1 MEIVNNNNLDDN
13 KKSTEVVYSESVV
26 INKILK
32 HIIKKW
38 WLFVII
44 GLAGAITGY
53 MYAAKQRPVYQSYL
67 SFALDQGASGE
78 GMSIAM
84 GLASQLGLSI
94 GGAQDVFSGDNI
106 IEIMLSRRII
116 EGVLLSVDTFANRP
130 ITLIEF
136 YRENEL
142 LPGKNSKINSI
153 HFYPN
158 ESRDSFS
165 YTKDSILYNTYL
177 KFKKGLIIARRPD
190 KKLNIYEVM
199 VSSHNEKFS
208 KIFTDKLIDKTN
220 RFYTEITSKKNK
232 ETLEI
237 LEKRVPDMKNKLD
250 SSISGKAAIQDAN
263 LNTAFANALVPLL
276 KEQSNS
282 QVYGAAY
289 AEMFKNL
296 EIARFQYLKSI
307 PLLQII
313 DAAEYPMNKIKLG
326 KLKTAI
332 IFSVTITFLFLLIF
346 STITLFR
353 QRQISK

>member
-1 MEIVNNNNLDDN
+1 MEIVNNNSIDDN

-32 HIIKKW
+32 RTVKKW
-38 WLFVII
+38 WLFLII

-53 MYAAKQRPVYQSYL
+53 IYAAKQRPVYRSYL

-84 GLASQLGLSI
+84 GLASQLGLSV

-116 EGVLLSVDTFANRP
+116 EDVLLSVDTFANKP

-165 YTKDSILYNTYL
+165 YTKDSVLYNTYL
-177 KFKKGLIIARRPD
+177 KFKKDLIIARRPD
-190 KKLNIYEVM
+190 KKLNIYELM

-237 LEKRVPDMKNKLD
+237 LEKRVPDMKNKLE
-250 SSISGKAAIQDAN
+250 SSISDKAAIQDAN
-263 LNTAFANALVPLL
+263 LNTTFANALVPLL

-307 PLLQII
+307 PLMQII
-313 DAAEYPMNKIKLG
+313 DGAEYPMNKIKMG

-332 IFSVTITFLFLLIF
+332 IFSVIITFLFLLIF
-346 STITLFR
+346 STITFFR
-353 QRQISK
+353 YKDK